1 MKISKNSRREL
12 SRGGLQFTKL
22 FLALTIAVAMPLSSL
37 SLTVTDAADVETK
50 TDGKENKSE
59 NDAKKKDQ
67 GRPVEM
73 RVKLAKRPYN
83 FIQLSYMSVPE
94 GGENEY
100 LAVEAEWLKIH
111 EARCRRGDILF

>member
-1 MKISKNSRREL
+1 MAK
-12 SRGGLQFTKL
+12 
-22 FLALTIAVAMPLSSL
+22 
-37 SLTVTDAADVETK
+37 K
-50 TDGKENKSE
+50 TSQKTTR
-59 NDAKKKDQ
+59 KKKDQ